1 MDGKRL
7 PCKLIDAQVYH
18 YGWVKSPELMDRK
31 LRKLS
36 SNWMS
41 KSMRESLEK
50 REGIY
55 NYDEFDS
62 LERFTGSHPIV
73 MQKRISEKN
82 WEIQADVTRKKFT
95 LKKGFLYLLEKYTGI
110 RPFTFRNYKRV

>member
-31 LRKLS
+31 LRNLS
-36 SNWMS
+36 TNWMG
-41 KSMRESLEK
+41 KSMKERLEK
-50 REGIY
+50 TEGIF

-62 LERFTGSHPIV
+62 LERFQGTHPAV
-73 MQKRISEKN
+73 MRKRINEKN
-82 WEIQADVTRKKFT
+82 WEIQVDVSRKRFT
-95 LKKGFLYLLEKYTGI
+95 PKKWFLYLLEKYTGI
-110 RPFTFRNYKRV
+110 RPFTFRNYRFI